1 MERPPVERTI
11 GPVLVFDPDPDRR
24 ARLERALACAGET
37 VVTAESAQA
46 VDVIVAVAEAA
57 DAVASIRNRRPHRP
71 PALVWLGEAPSDAV
85 TLSPNL
91 LDHEAAAVV
100 ALALRAA
107 RAERDRARL
116 AAAGAVLADVGREV
130 LASAPN
136 EEALRRIAE
145 AAVALTGSTAAGTLL
160 ALGDRGAPALLGLA
174 GEPPELAGRMIAD
187 VDALA
192 LPALSAP
199 LVRQAVGAQWDEAVA
214 AMRLPERWR
223 CFRAGISLPL
233 TVAGHHL
240 GTLAVWRKEERAFDH
255 LEQQVLRS
263 LATIAA
269 LAFANRDLTSR
280 SDRLRWEGRT
290 LREQMS
296 DAVLVL
302 DAEQRVVD
310 ANPAYERLYGLRGDE
325 IAGRSV
331 ADLPV
336 RYFDETGAPVSD
348 PVPSGNDYQ
357 FASGDRTG
365 WVSISS
371 TPIRDPD
378 GNVVGYLSV
387 QRDVTAQKEANQL
400 RLRNET
406 LRALEQM
413 AAGIAH
419 DLNNTL
425 ALILGSSEIA
435 ANELRESQPRLV
447 DLEESVLAIR
457 QAALDAAQ
465 MIRRLHDFARERPPA
480 ELTAVDLAELLRE
493 VATVTRPRWLTDAQ
507 RRGTQI
513 ILEVHTETLPP
524 IAGDASE
531 LRDALT
537 NLIFNAVDALPN
549 GGRIV
554 LSAERQGDVA
564 VVRVS
569 DTGIGM
575 SEAVRRRIFE
585 PYFTTKGERGS
596 GIGMPMVYAVVKR
609 HRGEIEV
616 ESELGRGTTVTIRLP
631 IGAPLPERPAAPAVD
646 SRAGYLLVLDDEP
659 GIATMMARMLRRDGH
674 TVVALTNP
682 QEALA
687 AIERERFDL
696 VVTDLGMPAVSGW
709 EIAAAAKRRDP
720 TTRVVVATGW
730 GTDLDPDPAA
740 SASVDAVLPKPFQFQ
755 RLREL
760 VRAVLAG
767 EPAP

>member
-1 MERPPVERTI
+1 MERTI
-11 GPVLVFDPDPDRR
+11 GPVLVIDPDPDRR
-24 ARLERALACAGET
+24 ARLEAALARVGET
-37 VVTAESAQA
+37 VVTAESDEPVEA
-46 VDVIVAVAEAA
+46 IVAVAEAA
-57 DAVASIRNRRPHRP
+57 DAVDSLRSRRPHRP
-71 PALVWLGEAPSDAV
+71 PAIVWLGEAAPDAV
-85 TLSPNL
+85 MFAPHLPHDASADT
-91 LDHEAAAVV
+91 VG
-100 ALALRAA
+100 LALRAA
-107 RAERDRARL
+107 RAERDRAWL
-116 AAAGAVLADVGREV
+116 LTAGAALADVGREV
-130 LASAPN
+130 LALAPN

-145 AAVALTGSTAAGTLL
+145 AAIKLTGSTAAGTLL
-160 ALGDRGAPALLGLA
+160 ALGERGAPVLLGVA

-192 LPALSAP
+192 LPAFSTAL
-199 LVRQAVGAQWDEAVA
+199 LRQAVGAQWDEAVT
-214 AMRLPERWR
+214 AMRLPDRWR

-233 TVAGHHL
+233 TVGGRHVGAI
-240 GTLAVWRKEERAFDH
+240 AVWRKEERAFDP
-255 LEQQVLRS
+255 LEVQVLRS

-269 LAFANRDLTSR
+269 LAFANRDLATR

-302 DAEQRVVD
+302 DAERRVVD
-310 ANPAYERLYGLRGDE
+310 ANPAYERLYGLRRDE
-325 IAGRSV
+325 IAGRPV
-331 ADLPV
+331 AELPV
-336 RYFDETGAPVSD
+336 RYCDETGAPASD
-348 PVPSGNDYQ
+348 PLAAGHDYQ
-357 FASGDRTG
+357 FACGERTG

-371 TPIRDPD
+371 TPIRDQD
-378 GNVVGYLSV
+378 GNVVGFLSV

-419 DLNNTL
+419 DLNNAL
-425 ALILGSSEIA
+425 ALILGSSEIVS
-435 ANELRESQPRLV
+435 NELRESQPRLA

-493 VATVTRPRWLTDAQ
+493 VASVTRPRWLTEAQ

-513 ILEVHTETLPP
+513 VLEVHTETVPP

-554 LSAERQGDVA
+554 LAVERQGDVA
-564 VVRVS
+564 VVRVA
-569 DTGIGM
+569 DNGIGM
-575 SEAVRRRIFE
+575 TESVRRRIFE

-631 IGAPLPERPAAPAVD
+631 LGAPLPEPPAAPTVD
-646 SRAGYLLVLDDEP
+646 GRAGYVLVLDDEP
-659 GIATMMARMLRRDGH
+659 GIALMMARMLRRDGH
-674 TVVALTNP
+674 AVVALTEP

-696 VVTDLGMPAVSGW
+696 VVTDLGMPAVNGW

-730 GTDLDPDPAA
+730 GADLDPDPSV
-740 SASVDAVLPKPFQFQ
+740 SATVDAVLPKPFQFQ

-760 VRAVLAG
+760 VRALLAG
-767 EPAP
+767 EPAS